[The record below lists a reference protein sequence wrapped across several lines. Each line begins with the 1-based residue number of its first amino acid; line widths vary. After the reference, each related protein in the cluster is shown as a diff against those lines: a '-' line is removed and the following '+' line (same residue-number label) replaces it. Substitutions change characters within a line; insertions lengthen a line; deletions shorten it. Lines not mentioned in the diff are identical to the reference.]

1 MEDMK
6 IQYKVKIKVREYGQA
21 KGTSYPE
28 YTCSTL
34 KECCEKIEQFFGV
47 GEMVDPTCYPEIRIK
62 AEMTHEDI

>member
-62 AEMTHEDI
+62 AEMNHEDI